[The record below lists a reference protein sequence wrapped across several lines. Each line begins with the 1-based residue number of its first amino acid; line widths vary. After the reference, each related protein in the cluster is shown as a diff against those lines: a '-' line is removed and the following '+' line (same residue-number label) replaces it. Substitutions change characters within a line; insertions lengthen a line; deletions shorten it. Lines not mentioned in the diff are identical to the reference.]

1 MIKGDDLLREDTS
14 HIINEVNNTHKE
26 YKKELKFETQLIIT
40 IIMGILIVYAG
51 YRTAYYVYIVPNDTN
66 IGEVLEKETAI
77 DVAEELLLQV
87 PYNMEEVI
95 VYNDYG
101 TTNFS
106 ELDTEFI
113 VSFIIANLDSS
124 EYMNITSCSAGET
137 CIEVTTQIITNKYLS
152 YYGDSINYF
161 PEEIS
166 ISNGL
171 TCVLNDVMY
180 DCSGE
185 VLDSFSGKISE
196 VESVRTEE
204 EYIYIYETALFVS
217 NLDTEIIEDVS
228 YTTFNYVSL
237 KPSIASAVEQDG
249 IYEVS
254 SLSLEEQIYNLYFDK
269 AYLYMHTFV
278 QDGDD
283 YYWVSTQVVTELP

>member
-204 EYIYIYETALFVS
+204 EYIYI
-217 NLDTEIIEDVS
+217 
-228 YTTFNYVSL
+228 
-237 KPSIASAVEQDG
+237 
-249 IYEVS
+249 
-254 SLSLEEQIYNLYFDK
+254 
-269 AYLYMHTFV
+269 
-278 QDGDD
+278 
-283 YYWVSTQVVTELP
+283 